1 MWKSPLFLRATWSKN
16 FRVWQ
21 KKLSVLVQSFLFLTH
36 ATQRRKSMVFHK
48 QSRHFFFVKRRRLF
62 YSIYAIL
69 FSHPNSFTQHFS
81 YAGPSDPGSRLGFQF
96 PTYLFYFLGVG
107 ESEESIG
114 ILGIKNSF
122 LRNPRGFEESIFSW
136 FCVYERQKKCKILK
150 WRLNWIKEFVKLIQ
164 WKDSL
169 DYFFNFITEYYWV
182 KHSKFSL
189 NNWSILL
196 LISIILLLRD
206 LEERLMRM
214 KTIFWS
220 LGFEELNFVR
230 VLGNKFFGD
239 NIGKPSHQLI
249 FWHLFLLRRANYV
262 HYITTHLLP
271 DFHTV
276 LRPCNSILRLLR
288 ARIFLFLL
296 RSLKM
301 IHC

>member
-21 KKLSVLVQSFLFLTH
+21 KKLFCPRPKFSFSKTRH
-36 ATQRRKSMVFHK
+36 KGEKSMVFHK

-136 FCVYERQKKCKILK
+136 FCVYERQK
-150 WRLNWIKEFVKLIQ
+150 NA
-164 WKDSL
+164 
-169 DYFFNFITEYYWV
+169 
-182 KHSKFSL
+182 KF
-189 NNWSILL
+189 
-196 LISIILLLRD
+196 
-206 LEERLMRM
+206 
-214 KTIFWS
+214 
-220 LGFEELNFVR
+220 
-230 VLGNKFFGD
+230 
-239 NIGKPSHQLI
+239 
-249 FWHLFLLRRANYV
+249 
-262 HYITTHLLP
+262 
-271 DFHTV
+271 
-276 LRPCNSILRLLR
+276 
-288 ARIFLFLL
+288 
-296 RSLKM
+296 
-301 IHC
+301 

>member
-21 KKLSVLVQSFLFLTH
+21 KKLFCPRPKFSFSKTRH
-36 ATQRRKSMVFHK
+36 KGEKSMVFHK

-62 YSIYAIL
+62 LLNICYPL
-69 FSHPNSFTQHFS
+69 LTP
-81 YAGPSDPGSRLGFQF
+81 QF
-96 PTYLFYFLGVG
+96 VHATF
-107 ESEESIG
+107 
-114 ILGIKNSF
+114 F
-122 LRNPRGFEESIFSW
+122 LRRTVGSWKQIGFPISYLPVLLPWGWGKWGIHRDFGDQKFFPQESSGFWGKYIFMILRVW
-136 FCVYERQKKCKILK
+136 KTKKKCKILK

-220 LGFEELNFVR
+220 LGFEELKNCPSKVANR
-230 VLGNKFFGD
+230 VFRPRVFMHSAVWNSFLSFR
-239 NIGKPSHQLI
+239 
-249 FWHLFLLRRANYV
+249 FLLLWSKSFDIKVEMIKAQGKVKQRSDFKALWYV
-262 HYITTHLLP
+262 H
-271 DFHTV
+271 
-276 LRPCNSILRLLR
+276 
-288 ARIFLFLL
+288 
-296 RSLKM
+296 
-301 IHC
+301 